1 MSIKPPIVISSRDLD
16 RIEALLERMTPAQA
30 QGHAAL
36 REELERAEVRA
47 PQDMPPDV
55 VTMNS
60 RVTAQDES
68 QGERHGERLEL
79 TLVYPAAA
87 GGAGHVSVLAPVGS
101 ALLGLAKGQHIDW
114 PMPDGKRRRLRVVDI
129 AYQPEAAGDYHR

>member
-1 MSIKPPIVISSRDLD
+1 MSSKPPIVISSLDLN
-16 RIEALLERMTPAQA
+16 RIEALLERMSPAQA

-36 REELERAEVRA
+36 RDELDRAEVRE
-47 PQDMPPDV
+47 PKDMPADV

-60 RVTAQDES
+60 RVTAEDES
-68 QGERHGERLEL
+68 NGERLEL

-87 GGAGHVSVLAPVGS
+87 GEAGHVSVLAPVGS

-114 PMPDGKRRRLRVVDI
+114 PMPDGKRRRLHVIEV
-129 AYQPEAAGDYHR
+129 AYQPEAAGHFHR